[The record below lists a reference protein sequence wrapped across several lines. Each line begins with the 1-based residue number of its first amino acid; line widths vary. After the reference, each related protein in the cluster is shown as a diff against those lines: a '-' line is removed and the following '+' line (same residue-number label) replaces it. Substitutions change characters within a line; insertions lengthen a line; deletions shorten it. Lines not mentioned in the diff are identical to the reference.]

1 MIKYINYENPRYQK
15 KKSKRW
21 RFFCWMWAVVFIL
34 GGLLFGCWWLNE
46 TKAENYYV
54 APREELPVV
63 EGKLVNYKYVNVQ
76 SGTSPQRDRYYYIY
90 LDTGERYSIA
100 QDTTEYFRRSFFE
113 AQVDKGDTVYFL
125 IDENWD
131 NHIVELWCNGKT
143 YLYYD
148 EYKAVRESV
157 ADNGRMFR
165 WIVCIFLASTSWFFA
180 GLIIKGLIKN
190 KRRN

>member
-1 MIKYINYENPRYQK
+1 
-15 KKSKRW
+15 
-21 RFFCWMWAVVFIL
+21 MWAVAFIL
-34 GGLLFGCWWLNE
+34 CGVLVGWWVLNE

-63 EGKLVNYKYVNVQ
+63 EGKLLNYEYVNVQ
-76 SGTSPQRDRYYYIY
+76 SGTSPQRNRYYYIY
-90 LDTGERYSIA
+90 LDTGERYRIA

-113 AQVDKGDTVYFL
+113 AQVEKGDTVYFL

-131 NHIVELWCNGKT
+131 NNIAELWCNGKT

-148 EYKAVRESV
+148 EYKAVRGSV
-157 ADNGRMFR
+157 ADNAMKSR
-165 WIVCIFLASTSWFFA
+165 WSMSIFAVSVFWFFA

-190 KRRN
+190 KRRS